1 MKFNIY
7 DILFWIFFVIGV
19 VYFLWYLFGDS
30 LTFEQSLII
39 LILGFVLKF
48 YGNYSGFREY
58 VKHSFI
64 KVREDMDFI
73 KTELKDINEVVK

>member
-30 LTFEQSLII
+30 PTFEQSLII
-39 LILGFVLKF
+39 LILGFILKF
-48 YGNYSGFREY
+48 YGNYSGFSGY